1 MFHGKTGVKHA
12 AGIIASIMGTAGLAL
27 SLAGPASAGTW
38 RHDHH
43 LHHLRVIGTY
53 LVRTAPVSS
62 VTPGGSIEQCI
73 ISRESGGNPRAVNP
87 ASGAG
92 GKFQF
97 LPQTWASLGYPGLPQ
112 NAPVWEQDQ
121 AFQKLYA
128 QAGAG
133 PWSSDGC
140 AG

>member
-12 AGIIASIMGTAGLAL
+12 AGTIASILGAAGLAF

-38 RHDHH
+38 HHEHH
-43 LHHLRVIGTY
+43 LHHLRVTGAY
-53 LVRTAPVSS
+53 LARTAPVYG

-92 GKFQF
+92 GIYQF
-97 LPQTWASLGYPGLPQ
+97 LPSTWASLGYSGLPE
-112 NAPVWEQDQ
+112 NAPAWEQKQ
-121 AFQKLYA
+121 AFDKLYA